1 MTPKPSHTPDDS
13 DIAGS
18 SPGVSIEG
26 SALDEVKIVR
36 GGDVGEDELAALVA
50 GLAAAS
56 AAADTADDL
65 EPAPATSQWNSR
77 SRMLRRPVAPG
88 PDAWRW
94 SFR

>member
-1 MTPKPSHTPDDS
+1 MSPDTSHTPDDS
-13 DIAGS
+13 GS
-18 SPGVSIEG
+18 AEASPGVSIEG

-56 AAADTADDL
+56 AATGTVDDA

-77 SRMLRRPVAPG
+77 SRLLRRPVAPG
-88 PDAWRW
+88 RDAWRW